1 MKVMASGRTLRRT
14 PQTPPLTVL
23 IPTFNEEQ
31 HIESKVQNLLKCDYP
46 MDRLRILVIDNGST
60 DRTLEIARSLPVEIL
75 EADRGKV
82 HAINRGL
89 RAVDTAYVVVT
100 DADIHLEKSALR
112 RAVSLLGDE
121 VGAVSG
127 VPLLKPCDS
136 KAQRIKQKQIQG
148 ESLLRHLESLCH
160 SSCTLDGRLMV
171 FHVEPG
177 FQLPPETTADDYEM
191 TFLTIAKG
199 KRAVVDMEARV
210 FEQRP
215 STFLSDIQQIR
226 RWFKQGFLT
235 SWRYRSFLWNPR
247 YACFGC
253 WTFPFRRFFIY
264 YIPLYFLVF
273 LFYACFWIKAWVF
286 LPILGI
292 AGFLLATRRYYSLAL
307 YLGILLMWYDLLL
320 DRGKKHRYTMGRW
333 SR

>member
-1 MKVMASGRTLRRT
+1 MASGRTLPRSS
-14 PQTPPLTVL
+14 QTPPLTVL

-31 HIESKVQNLLKCDYP
+31 YIESKVRNLLECDYP
-46 MDRLRILVIDNGST
+46 MDHLRIIVIDNGST

-89 RAVDTAYVVVT
+89 KAATTAYVVVT

-112 RAVSLLGDE
+112 SAISQLGDD

-127 VPLLKPCDS
+127 VPLIKRCHS
-136 KAQRIKQKQIQG
+136 KAERKKQVQIDG
-148 ESLLRHLESLCH
+148 ESSLRHLESLCH

-171 FHVEPG
+171 FQVEPG

-199 KRAVVDMEARV
+199 KRAVVDIEARV

-235 SWRYRSFLWNPR
+235 SWRYRTFLWNPR

-264 YIPLYFLVF
+264 YIPFYFIVIL
-273 LFYACFWIKAWVF
+273 LYACFWINAWVF
-286 LPILGI
+286 LPIFGI
-292 AGFLLATRRYYSLAL
+292 AALLFATKRYYSLAL
-307 YLGILLMWYDLLL
+307 FLGILLMWYDLLF
-320 DRGKKHRYTMGRW
+320 DWRKKHRYAMGRW
-333 SR
+333 NH